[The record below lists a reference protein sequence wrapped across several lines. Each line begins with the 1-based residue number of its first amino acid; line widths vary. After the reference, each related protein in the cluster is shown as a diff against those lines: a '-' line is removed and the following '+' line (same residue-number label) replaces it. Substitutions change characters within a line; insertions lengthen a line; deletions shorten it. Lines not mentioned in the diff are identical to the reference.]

1 MSSRPPERSLTSSP
15 GRGRAQGLAAASV
28 SANTRR
34 AYEGALRRLRDWLA
48 GRPLNDDT
56 LAGYLAARFEAGR
69 SPAVVAASGGG
80 SVRGLRDAA
89 LLAVMSDG
97 LLLRVSEAA
106 EIEVADLEAEGANTL
121 TIRRSKTDQE
131 GEGAV
136 QYIGGP
142 TVDRVRAWL
151 SAAAIADGAMFQRLD
166 RAGRPRGRL
175 STVSVRAIV
184 QRRAAEAG
192 IEGRVS
198 GHSLRV
204 GGAQSLAAAGA
215 SIVEMQTAG
224 RWQSPSHARPL
235 RQRPAR
241 RPRRGCQAPLRGV
254 GVRGSWRRPR
264 VVLYGRSGGAFGQ
277 NTMTAKTS
285 QDNATSVN
293 RKMNRITPAVAA
305 SAAPASRA
313 PLTDKPPRPPGGSP
327 RMKRSIRVESLCD
340 SSASKSSPD
349 STRVY
354 TSEMSNS
361 PDRGSQTSLRNV
373 ALVAP

>member
-1 MSSRPPERSLTSSP
+1 MGSALERRAAPHELQAA
-15 GRGRAQGLAAASV
+15 REVAHELAREGRAQGLAAASV

-151 SAAAIADGAMFQRLD
+151 AAAAIADGAMFQRLD

-204 GGAQSLAAAGA
+204 GGGA
-215 SIVEMQTAG
+215 VPG
-224 RWQSPSHARPL
+224 RRRGLDRRDAD
-235 RQRPAR
+235 R
-241 RPRRGCQAPLRGV
+241 RPMAVPLPCPAATPEASSPPAARLPSSATGGRGPVAPGGGPEWSCTGVPAAPL
-254 GVRGSWRRPR
+254 
-264 VVLYGRSGGAFGQ
+264 
-277 NTMTAKTS
+277 AKT
-285 QDNATSVN
+285 
-293 RKMNRITPAVAA
+293 R
-305 SAAPASRA
+305 
-313 PLTDKPPRPPGGSP
+313 
-327 RMKRSIRVESLCD
+327 
-340 SSASKSSPD
+340 
-349 STRVY
+349 
-354 TSEMSNS
+354 
-361 PDRGSQTSLRNV
+361 
-373 ALVAP
+373 